1 MRNFHSSLIGTLTA
15 LLIAP
20 AVLAADNYVTHVT
33 PQPGTVTL
41 SSVAQPTFAAYE
53 ITITNNK
60 PNPISGVRL
69 IGTANVVGGVE
80 KATFKSS
87 TGIACQTATT
97 DLNSVSCPLGQV
109 AGGGTSVTFSVTF
122 NAPGDGTQINF
133 VWSSVFDESGGGAS
147 DGAAGTTMTVLSPP
161 DPSKVTS
168 RVPQGGTSFT
178 FFTGTTGVATV
189 ADPWTT
195 TVVVPPVTNAT
206 TAEVVESAPQS
217 ACSSD
222 LRDCRVSTL
231 NIPGTFASLEIT
243 LRRDVSTI
251 RKGAKIVN
259 SLLYYA
265 ADGVN
270 FDPNPLPLCA
280 DVGGGPSLLNPRCIS
295 SRTAYTKRTAPTPA
309 FEGDWEWVILAITN
323 GGYRN

>member
-1 MRNFHSSLIGTLTA
+1 MRSFHSSLIGTLTA

-41 SSVAQPTFAAYE
+41 SSVTQPTFAAYE

-60 PNPISGVRL
+60 PNTISGVRL

-87 TGIACQTATT
+87 TGIACQTTT
-97 DLNSVSCPLGQV
+97 DLNSVSCPLDQV

-122 NAPGDGTQINF
+122 NAPSDGTQINF

-178 FFTGTTGVATV
+178 FFTGTTGVATP

-195 TVVVPPVTNAT
+195 TVVVPPVMNAT
-206 TAEVVESAPQS
+206 TAEVVELEPQS

-222 LRDCRVSTL
+222 LRDCRVSKL
-231 NIPGTFASLEIT
+231 DIPGTFASLVIT

-259 SLLYYA
+259 SLLYYSA
-265 ADGVN
+265 GGVI
-270 FDPNPLPLCA
+270 FDSNPIPLCSDIPGA
-280 DVGGGPSLLNPRCIS
+280 PSSTTVPRCIQ
-295 SRTAYTKRTAPTPA
+295 SRAAYTKRTAPTPA
-309 FEGDWEWVILAITN
+309 YEGDWEWVILAITN